1 MISLK
6 QVWWKLLI
14 MSAHLKIKKLKK
26 NAEQSLVI
34 SKENVTDHISRISS
48 NNNNYS
54 SGSNSNSNSS
64 SSSRPSDN
72 VNNDCSL
79 NDVKSRKRKRN
90 ESQWKRNLKKK
101 LILVKN
107 I

>member
-1 MISLK
+1 MEVID
-6 QVWWKLLI
+6 QVCTSKD
-14 MSAHLKIKKLKK
+14 KKLTK

-54 SGSNSNSNSS
+54 SGSNSNSNSSS